1 VSFVVNAFYLPLR
14 PTVTYRTYI
23 VFSTVANP
31 RQTGE
36 DNHCNFPAS
45 MGPPAQETDAEP
57 LAPSS
62 EHATSTL
69 MAESQMNAPR
79 VSEQE
84 PPLANAQP
92 PQDSTIVCD
101 SWQQMVQA
109 VLGVGLLLGA
119 LAMFHYYA
127 PMAEQ
132 GVPPSDLQ
140 KQVHDLTAQVEQ
152 LKQDQAM
159 PATVLNHYRNSIGY
173 IYGVYQVGFPNQ
185 RPAIRARVS
194 GTGFLVGDGLLATNR
209 HVAEP
214 WYGDSEAEKLIGQGA
229 TAMLENL
236 VVFFP
241 GSPTPVAL
249 SPASVS
255 KTSDLAVLR
264 AEDSPVVR
272 SLPALPLA
280 KAAGSPGELVTV
292 IGYPMGIA
300 GMVAKSPT
308 GIYER
313 MAYRHNDMNA
323 ASELA
328 ALSLIRP
335 STTCGHLGDVVGD
348 KLIYDAPTAHGGS
361 GGPVFNAKGEVIG
374 VNSAYMDGFSG
385 GTLGVSVDSLRPL
398 LQEAQKPR

>member
-1 VSFVVNAFYLPLR
+1 
-14 PTVTYRTYI
+14 
-23 VFSTVANP
+23 
-31 RQTGE
+31 
-36 DNHCNFPAS
+36 
-45 MGPPAQETDAEP
+45 
-57 LAPSS
+57 
-62 EHATSTL
+62 
-69 MAESQMNAPR
+69 MAESQIHESPLSDPDPSPAPH
-79 VSEQE
+79 VS
-84 PPLANAQP
+84 AV
-92 PQDSTIVCD
+92 VCD
-101 SWQQMVQA
+101 SWQQMVQT
-109 VLGVGLLLGA
+109 VLGVALLLGA
-119 LAMFHYYA
+119 LAMVHYYA
-127 PMAEQ
+127 PMAAQ
-132 GVPPSDLQ
+132 GVPPDDVQ
-140 KQVHDLTAQVEQ
+140 KQIHDLTAQVEQ

-159 PATVLNHYRNSIGY
+159 PTTVLNRYRNSIGY

-185 RPAIRARVS
+185 RPAVRARVS

-214 WYGDSEAEKLIGQGA
+214 WYGDSEAQKLIDQGA
-229 TAMLENL
+229 TAMLESL

-255 KTSDLAVLR
+255 KTSDLAILR
-264 AEDSPVVR
+264 AHNADVVR
-272 SLPALPLA
+272 GLPLLPLA
-280 KAAGSPGELVTV
+280 KSTGSLGQLVTV

-313 MAYRHNDMNA
+313 LAYRHNDINA

-361 GGPVFNAKGEVIG
+361 GGPVFNARGEVIG

-398 LQEAQKPR
+398 LQEAEQQR